1 MRGFE
6 AAIQGAGL
14 SAQQFTTLSM
24 LSGHGERTVGQ
35 MAEQM
40 GTDRTT
46 MTRNLDLI
54 ATQTWI
60 EKIDPEDRRLR
71 LWQLTPAGREQLEAA
86 MPEWQAWQAGLVA
99 GLVQLGRAH
108 GRDDA
113 GLADGRD
120 PDLWGGF
127 GHDLA
132 PDRLVQPAP
141 HCVRRQAGTGCAGRQ
156 VVT

>member
-14 SAQQFTTLSM
+14 SAQQFKTLSM

-54 ATQTWI
+54 ATQGWI
-60 EKIDPEDRRLR
+60 EGIDTEDRRLR
-71 LWQLTPAGREQLEAA
+71 LWQLMPAGRERLEAA
-86 MPEWQAWQAGLVA
+86 MPEWQACQAWQAWQA
-99 GLVQLGRAH
+99 RRA
-108 GRDDA
+108 
-113 GLADGRD
+113 
-120 PDLWGGF
+120 
-127 GHDLA
+127 
-132 PDRLVQPAP
+132 
-141 HCVRRQAGTGCAGRQ
+141 
-156 VVT
+156 